1 VFLSIDGTLLVQV
14 VNFVVFIIL
23 LNIVFLRPVGAAI
36 AKRRAYIESV
46 AHDIEAADN
55 ELRSAR
61 ATADDRRLAAR
72 RAAEATLAK
81 ARAAAQNEGAA
92 ILAEFSDRAA
102 AKAQAARERVDEE
115 VVQARARGP
124 ELVGALAETMLQ
136 SAIGSGAS
144 AR

>member
-1 VFLSIDGTLLVQV
+1 
-14 VNFVVFIIL
+14 VFISL
-23 LNIVFLRPVGAAI
+23 LNIVFLRPCRAAI

-46 AHDIEAADN
+46 AHDIGSRRQRVA
-55 ELRSAR
+55 LRR
-61 ATADDRRLAAR
+61 ATATTAVLAAR

-102 AKAQAARERVDEE
+102 AKRKRRASASMKKLSKP
-115 VVQARARGP
+115 ARAGP